1 MYIFTLIEIIK
12 RIAIMTYPI
21 MPDKSLK
28 ILRQI
33 SFEKKDDMSQES
45 MRLITERGVLVGHG
59 RTVEASEVTKQ
70 IRKQRKKDKRKAITV
85 ILGLKVHL
93 AFGKTLEADLTEV
106 LVRSVANPRALLTLA
121 FRSLSNGFAS

>member
-1 MYIFTLIEIIK
+1 MRIFVLMVVYMRDFYFE
-12 RIAIMTYPI
+12 RTY
-21 MPDKSLK
+21 
-28 ILRQI
+28 
-33 SFEKKDDMSQES
+33 
-45 MRLITERGVLVGHG
+45 
-59 RTVEASEVTKQ
+59 
-70 IRKQRKKDKRKAITV
+70 TV

>member
-1 MYIFTLIEIIK
+1 MQLLEWN
-12 RIAIMTYPI
+12 
-21 MPDKSLK
+21 
-28 ILRQI
+28 
-33 SFEKKDDMSQES
+33 
-45 MRLITERGVLVGHG
+45 
-59 RTVEASEVTKQ
+59 
-70 IRKQRKKDKRKAITV
+70 TV